1 MNPDDQTPQNN
12 SEQTFFK
19 DGLEYEFYDI
29 SPNDPDF
36 NPNMDYAP
44 MERRVYRDSN
54 GARIDPSNTV
64 SSHIP
69 SGSHWTPTSD
79 PSSSVP
85 VSGIPTSNSPISNSS
100 VSSIPVKPSA
110 LAGFGTMIWK
120 EWIRPIGEAV
130 IIALVL
136 TTFVFT
142 TVAID
147 GASDEPNVHHGERVF
162 VPKYETW
169 LARIGI
175 GSFKRG
181 DLVVL
186 KPPKDSPHSDRQ
198 VPFISNFFPNARY
211 RPFFIK
217 RIVGVPGDRI
227 KLTDG
232 LLEINGIKVNETHTV
247 GFWRSIKGSDGQSL
261 WDNTGGFTNSKDW
274 SFTGVTINPAG
285 EYVVPK
291 GKYFAMGDNR
301 SQGGSED
308 SRFFGPIA
316 LEEFAGRAT
325 FVWWSPVAKAKEIK
339 AIAGSGAE
347 GKSWWLYQHEKLCSN
362 TGAPNPCSD
371 PWDKIFSSDGLSL
384 HFMMRPLARPEAF
397 EKLAKELADKAKTP

>member
-1 MNPDDQTPQNN
+1 MNPDDPKNPEHINLDNSNLDSNN
-12 SEQTFFK
+12 LNSRPTHFR
-19 DGLEYEFYDI
+19 DGLEYEFYEI
-29 SPNDPDF
+29 GPNDPNY

-44 MERRVYRDSN
+44 VERRVYRDSN
-54 GARIDPSNTV
+54 GARIPEPTPQ
-64 SSHIP
+64 SHIP
-69 SGSHWTPTSD
+69 SGSHWTPSSNTIPNSTS
-79 PSSSVP
+79 SLP
-85 VSGIPTSNSPISNSS
+85 VSNALGST
-100 VSSIPVKPSA
+100 PVKASP
-110 LAGFGTMIWK
+110 LVGFGTMLWK

-186 KPPKDSPHSDRQ
+186 KPPKDSPHSDRP

-217 RIVGVPGDRI
+217 RIVGIPGDRL
-227 KLTDG
+227 KMVNG
-232 LLEINGIKVNETHTV
+232 LLEVNGIKINETHNV
-247 GFWRSIKGSDGQSL
+247 GFWRSVKGSDGKPL
-261 WDNTGGFTNSKDW
+261 WDNTSGLSNSKDW
-274 SFTGVTINPAG
+274 SFNGAKFNAAG

-291 GKYFAMGDNR
+291 GKYFVMGDNR
-301 SQGGSED
+301 SLGGSED
-308 SRFFGPIA
+308 SRYFGPIA

-325 FVWWSPVAKAKEIK
+325 FVWWPPVANAQEIK
-339 AIAGSGAE
+339 ATAASGAQ
-347 GKSWWLYQHEKLCSN
+347 GKSWWLYDHEKINDDFLK
-362 TGAPNPCSD
+362 GPY
-371 PWDKIFSSDGLSL
+371 SL
-384 HFMMRPLARPEAF
+384 RPLTRPEAF
-397 EKLAKELADKAKTP
+397 DVLNK

>member
-1 MNPDDQTPQNN
+1 MNFRDGLWSAMNPDDSNPNN
-12 SEQTFFK
+12 SSPDAKPTHFR
-19 DGLEYEFYDI
+19 DGLEYEFYEIGPSD
-29 SPNDPDF
+29 PNF
-36 NPNMDYAP
+36 NPNTDHAP

-54 GARIDPSNTV
+54 GTRIPEPSTP
-64 SSHIP
+64 SHIP
-69 SGSHWTPTSD
+69 SGSHWTPTSN
-79 PSSSVP
+79 PTASV
-85 VSGIPTSNSPISNSS
+85 PISNPATSNPAG
-100 VSSIPVKPSA
+100 SSIPVKPSP
-110 LAGFGTMIWK
+110 LAGFGMMVWK

-217 RIVGVPGDRI
+217 RIVGIPGDRVKMI
-227 KLTDG
+227 DG
-232 LLEINGIKVNETHTV
+232 LLEINGIKVNETHNV
-247 GFWRSIKGSDGQSL
+247 GFWRSVKSSDGQAL
-261 WDNTGGFTNSKDW
+261 WDNSTTGLANSKNW
-274 SFTGVTINPAG
+274 SFTGAKINAAG
-285 EYVVPK
+285 EYLVPK
-291 GKYFAMGDNR
+291 GKYFVMGDNR

-325 FVWWSPVAKAKEIK
+325 FVWWSPVMMAKEIK
-339 AIAGSGAE
+339 AVPESGAQ
-347 GKSWWLYQHEKLCSN
+347 GKSWWLYKHEKLY
-362 TGAPNPCSD
+362 GE
-371 PWDKIFSSDGLSL
+371 PWENFFDKGQSL
-384 HFMMRPLARPEAF
+384 HFMMRPLTRPEAF

>member
-1 MNPDDQTPQNN
+1 MNPEDKPSNP
-12 SEQTFFK
+12 EP
-19 DGLEYEFYDI
+19 I
-29 SPNDPDF
+29 SPSNETETHTHTHQHHHHLNDGPLRLETIARDIPGTPELAF
-36 NPNMDYAP
+36 NP
-44 MERRVYRDSN
+44 
-54 GARIDPSNTV
+54 
-64 SSHIP
+64 
-69 SGSHWTPTSD
+69 
-79 PSSSVP
+79 
-85 VSGIPTSNSPISNSS
+85 IPTSPKVSP
-100 VSSIPVKPSA
+100 
-110 LAGFGTMIWK
+110 LARIGTMLWK

-186 KPPKDSPHSDRQ
+186 KPPKDSPHSDRP

-217 RIVGVPGDRI
+217 RIVGVPGDRLKMI
-227 KLTDG
+227 NG
-232 LLEINGIKVNETHTV
+232 LLQVNGIKINETHNV
-247 GFWRSIKGSDGQSL
+247 GFWRSVKGSDGQPL
-261 WDNTGGFTNSKDW
+261 WDNTSGLSNSKDW
-274 SFTGVTINPAG
+274 SFNGAKFNAAG

-291 GKYFAMGDNR
+291 GKYFVMGDNR
-301 SQGGSED
+301 SLGGSED
-308 SRFFGPIA
+308 SRYFGPIA

-325 FVWWSPVAKAKEIK
+325 FVWWSPVAKAQEIK
-339 AIAGSGAE
+339 ATAASGAQ
-347 GKSWWLYQHEKLCSN
+347 GKSWWLYDHEKLN
-362 TGAPNPCSD
+362 DDYLKGP
-371 PWDKIFSSDGLSL
+371 FSF
-384 HFMMRPLARPEAF
+384 HFMMRPLGRPEAF
-397 EKLAKELADKAKTP
+397 DVLNK

>member
-1 MNPDDQTPQNN
+1 MNPDEAN
-12 SEQTFFK
+12 SNDTNSNTERTHFR

-29 SPNDPDF
+29 SPSDPNF

-54 GARIDPSNTV
+54 GARIPEPSAL
-64 SSHIP
+64 SRIP
-69 SGSHWTPTSD
+69 SGSHWTPTSGTDFEPDVRD
-79 PSSSVP
+79 PNS
-85 VSGIPTSNSPISNSS
+85 IPTSSAFSSPTVGP
-100 VSSIPVKPSA
+100 VSPVKSIKNGGP
-110 LAGFGTMIWK
+110 LLGGIGVMLWK

-186 KPPKDSPHSDRQ
+186 KPPADSPHSDRP
-198 VPFISNFFPNARY
+198 VPFISNYFPNARY

-217 RIVGVPGDRI
+217 RVVGVPGDRI
-227 KLTDG
+227 KMING
-232 LLEINGIKVNETHTV
+232 LLQINGIKINEAHNV
-247 GFWRSIKGSDGQSL
+247 GFWRTVKGSDGQPL
-261 WDNTGGFTNSKDW
+261 WDNTSGLSNSKEWNFKGATFDA
-274 SFTGVTINPAG
+274 AG

-291 GKYFAMGDNR
+291 GKYFVMGDNR
-301 SQGGSED
+301 SLGGSED
-308 SRFFGPIA
+308 SRYFGPIA

-325 FVWWSPVAKAKEIK
+325 FVWWSPVAKAQEIK
-339 AIAGSGAE
+339 GTAKANSE
-347 GKSWWLYQHEKLCSN
+347 GKSWWLYQHEKLN
-362 TGAPNPCSD
+362 EDFLKGPFN
-371 PWDKIFSSDGLSL
+371 L
-384 HFMMRPLARPEAF
+384 HFMMRPLGRPEAF
-397 EKLAKELADKAKTP
+397 KVLDTP

>member
-1 MNPDDQTPQNN
+1 MNPDDTNPN
-12 SEQTFFK
+12 SSPNTRPTHFR

-29 SPNDPDF
+29 SPSDPNY
-36 NPNMDYAP
+36 NPNMDDAP
-44 MERRVYRDSN
+44 MERRVFRDSN
-54 GARIDPSNTV
+54 GARIPEPSASN
-64 SSHIP
+64 HIP

-79 PSSSVP
+79 PTSSVP
-85 VSGIPTSNSPISNSS
+85 VSGLPTSNSPISNGP

-110 LAGFGTMIWK
+110 LAGFGQTLWK

-186 KPPKDSPHSDRQ
+186 KPPKDSPHSDRP

-217 RIVGVPGDRI
+217 RIVGIPGDRLKMI
-227 KLTDG
+227 NG
-232 LLEINGIKVNETHTV
+232 LLQINGIKINEKHNV
-247 GFWRSIKGSDGQSL
+247 GFWRSVKGSDGQPL
-261 WDNTGGFTNSKDW
+261 WDNTSGLSNSKDW
-274 SFTGVTINPAG
+274 SFTGAKFNAAG

-291 GKYFAMGDNR
+291 GKYFVMGDNR
-301 SQGGSED
+301 SLGGSED
-308 SRFFGPIA
+308 SRYFGPIA

-325 FVWWSPVAKAKEIK
+325 FVWWSPVAKAQEIK
-339 AIAGSGAE
+339 ATASSGAQ
-347 GKSWWLYQHEKLCSN
+347 GKSWWLYEHEKLN
-362 TGAPNPCSD
+362 DDFLKGP
-371 PWDKIFSSDGLSL
+371 FSL
-384 HFMMRPLARPEAF
+384 HFMMRPLTRPEAF
-397 EKLAKELADKAKTP
+397 DVLNK